1 MNDAGALAG
10 RTGRGIA
17 LIRLLLLVLAGLMAW
32 WLGQRQT
39 EFGELYAEAVIGKR
53 SDLKLG
59 YIDFEEQ
66 IAQVQFQLTKIPEGG
81 VAEVTFVSKLG
92 DDLKS
97 VFCEFVSK
105 AKFGDDLEIP
115 LLHVGVRYDADDH
128 SGWVLSHR
136 YSINTCATSS

>member
-32 WLGQRQT
+32 WLSQRQT
-39 EFGELYAEAVIGKR
+39 EFGEQYAEAVIGKR
-53 SDLKLG
+53 PDLKLG
-59 YIDFEEQ
+59 YIDFKEQ
-66 IAQVQFQLTKIPEGG
+66 IAQVQFQLIRVPEDG
-81 VAEVTFVSKLG
+81 VAEVPFVSELG

-105 AKFGDDLEIP
+105 AKFEDDLEIP
-115 LLHVGVRYDADDH
+115 LLHVGVRYGTGDY
-128 SGWVLSHR
+128 SGWVLSHA
-136 YSINTCATSS
+136 YSINTCSSRS